1 MEKEIASIMSSPDE
15 AKSMFDILRD
25 LVQAADSD
33 DPDRLVGGL
42 MLLDSDIVRVCLAT
56 LVSITLPES
65 IHEAEK
71 EFMAEVFPTDA

>member
-15 AKSMFDILRD
+15 ARAMFDILRD

-33 DPDRLVGGL
+33 DPAHLVGGL
-42 MLLDSDIVRVCLAT
+42 MALDSDIVRVYLAT

-65 IHEAEK
+65 INEAEK
-71 EFMAEVFPTDA
+71 EFMAEVFPK